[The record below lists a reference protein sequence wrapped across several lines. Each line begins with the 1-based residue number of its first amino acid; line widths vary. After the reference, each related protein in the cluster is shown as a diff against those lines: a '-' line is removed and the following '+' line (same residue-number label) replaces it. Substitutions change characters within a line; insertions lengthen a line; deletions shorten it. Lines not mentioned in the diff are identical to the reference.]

1 MAKRRKVGS
10 LLALPV
16 LSALAERP
24 MYPYQ
29 VAAMLRER
37 GKDHSVKINWGS
49 LYTVVQNLAKNG
61 FIEEVETIRDGK
73 QPERTVYQITESGRT
88 ELLDWLSELIGEPE
102 REYTRLAAGLSDAGH
117 LHPDLLIELL
127 HKRLTMLEEQIT
139 TFEAGLDAIRTDVP
153 RLFLIESE
161 YQLAMLKAQAQ
172 WVRGLLKE
180 LEDGTMEGV
189 DAWRQLHET
198 GALSPEFQEIFDQ
211 EARKYE

>member
-29 VAAMLRER
+29 VATMLRER

-49 LYTVVQNLAKNG
+49 LYTVVQNLEKNG

-73 QPERTVYQITESGRT
+73 QPERTVYQITESGRA

-117 LHPDLLIELL
+117 LHPDQVIELL
-127 HKRLTMLEEQIT
+127 HKRLAILEEQIT
-139 TFEAGLDAIRTDVP
+139 TFEAGLDAIRGDVL

-161 YQLAMLKAQAQ
+161 YQLAMLKAQTE
-172 WVRGLLKE
+172 WVRGLLRE

-189 DAWRQLHET
+189 DAWRQLRET
-198 GALSPEFQEIFDQ
+198 GVLNPQFQEIFEQ

>member
-29 VAAMLRER
+29 IAALLKGR
-37 GKDHSVKINWGS
+37 GKDHAVKINWGS
-49 LYTVVQNLAKNG
+49 LYTVVSNLEKNG
-61 FIEEVETIRDGK
+61 FIEEVETIRDGR
-73 QPERTVYQITESGRT
+73 QPERTVYQITEAGRA
-88 ELLDWLSELIGEPE
+88 EMIDWLSELIGEPE
-102 REYTRLAAGLSDAGH
+102 REYTRLAAGLSDSGH
-117 LHPDLLIELL
+117 LGPDQVIALLR
-127 HKRLTMLEEQIT
+127 KRLSALEEEIT
-139 TFEAGLDAIRTDVP
+139 GHEQMLAEVKGEVL

-161 YQLAMLKAQAQ
+161 YQLAMLRAEAQ
-172 WVRGLLKE
+172 WLRGTLTE

-198 GALSPEFQEIFDQ
+198 GTLSPEFQEMFER

>member
-1 MAKRRKVGS
+1 VAKRRKVNS

-29 VAAMLRER
+29 VAAMLKGR
-37 GKDHSVKINWGS
+37 GKDQSVKVNWGS
-49 LYTVVQNLAKNG
+49 LYTVVQNLEKNG

-73 QPERTVYQITESGRT
+73 QPERTVYQITDAGRA
-88 ELLDWLSELIGEPE
+88 ELLDWLSELIGVPE

-117 LHPDLLIELL
+117 LHPDLVIELL
-127 HKRLTMLEEQIT
+127 HKRLATLEQQIT
-139 TFEAGLDAIRTDVP
+139 AHEEMLAAARQQVF

-161 YQLAMLKAQAQ
+161 YQIAMLRAEAD
-172 WVRGLLKE
+172 WIRGLVTE
-180 LEDGTMEGV
+180 LENGTIDGV
-189 DAWRQLHET
+189 DAWRQLHDT
-198 GALSPEFQEIFDQ
+198 GTLTPEFQEIFDQ